1 MTIMLVNKKILV
13 TLGLMSVVVIGAM
26 TSMTPKKADEP
37 GWKNLKVLPKNITK
51 DQLHDVM
58 EEWEHSLGVHCNFCH
73 VRDEAAKQMDWANDA
88 KPEKKMARDM
98 FKMMNKINEKYFD
111 AKKDSLGLTLKSGV
125 NCYSCH
131 RGTAHPEVT
140 LPAGRGP
147 GGPPP
152 GAPGVGPGGPPPGG
166 QPGPPPA
173 GTPAP
178 DKKE

>member
-1 MTIMLVNKKILV
+1 MLVNKKILV

-73 VRDEAAKQMDWANDA
+73 VRDEAAKQMDWASDA

-131 RGTAHPEVT
+131 RGSAHPEVT
-140 LPAGRGP
+140 LPARGP

-152 GAPGVGPGGPPPGG
+152 GAPGGPPPGG

>member
-73 VRDEAAKQMDWANDA
+73 VRDEAAKQMDWASDA

-131 RGTAHPEVT
+131 RGSAHPEVT
-140 LPAGRGP
+140 LPARGP

-152 GAPGVGPGGPPPGG
+152 GAPGGPPPGG